1 MQDIG
6 IGDEMKDYLQIR
18 QDIENDPMLG
28 RTTDTAIAKKHAV
41 SVDYVSK
48 VRRGLGFPSYASGE
62 PRRITTREIGQL
74 MRAWR
79 C

>member
-1 MQDIG
+1 
-6 IGDEMKDYLQIR
+6 MKDYLQIR

-41 SVDYVSK
+41 SIDYVCK
-48 VRRGLGFPSYASGE
+48 IRRGLHIPSYRSGQGRPLTVPE
-62 PRRITTREIGQL
+62 AGRL

-79 C
+79 